1 MDAQTIAI
9 TVAIVL
15 GGISI
20 VVWVI
25 PTLKKKNIDVEK
37 LASKTETVL
46 NAIEPVVAIA
56 QDIPVLSG
64 GAKLIELFRQYALS
78 GAKAA
83 EQLGKNGSLT
93 TNEEKFSA
101 AQQTVYA
108 ALTELKI
115 TPTENQK
122 KLIDDFIQEAVN
134 DLPSKTK

>member
-1 MDAQTIAI
+1 MNEQLTIILA
-9 TVAIVL
+9 VVL
-15 GGISI
+15 GIIAVSI
-20 VVWVI
+20 WVVPI
-25 PTLKKKNIDVEK
+25 LKKKNIDVEK

-56 QDIPVLSG
+56 QDIPVLGG